1 MSENKRLKNSTYN
14 LLTGILGQLVQT
26 ILKFLVRTI
35 FISTLGREY
44 LGINGLFSDILTLLS
59 ITELGLDTAI
69 NTRLYK
75 PLATKDEKRVRLLVK
90 FFRNMYFVV
99 GVVIIMLGCSL
110 IPFLPSMIKNY
121 DTLPA
126 LGINV
131 VLIYCLYL
139 FQSASSYLFLAYKS
153 CVIKADQKSYVLEV
167 AQIVVAVIS
176 NICQIAILLVFRNFQ
191 IYTLVLIFFTVI
203 SNLVNAVIAQ
213 KMYPGFFVRESESIS
228 KDEAKDIFKDCG
240 ALFIYKVNGVVTRAT
255 DNLILSKFIGIV
267 IVGMYSNY
275 LLLYNTLN
283 RFLNRFYESCKASMG
298 NVYAVSDITKSY
310 RLFETMNLLTF
321 ILYGTA
327 CTGIATV
334 SNELINLWLGPDYVL
349 EQPIPILLG
358 IALVFSGIRN
368 NLGQIRNISGA
379 FRQMWY
385 RPLLGIVINLAVS
398 IILVN
403 YWGISG
409 VLLGTIVSNL
419 FTNFMMD
426 PVIIYKYSFNGIKPV
441 SRYYF
446 INISYFIVL
455 SILIIT
461 NFSVCSLIQFESNLL
476 SFIFH
481 TLICGISVPLVYLL
495 LFGKTEAGRYLIQKL
510 ISIIK
515 RRI

>member
-14 LLTGILGQLVQT
+14 LFTGISGQLVQT
-26 ILKFLVRTI
+26 FLKFLVRTI

-44 LGINGLFSDILTLLS
+44 IGINGLVSDILTLLS

-90 FFRNMYFVV
+90 FFRNVYFVI
-99 GVVIIMLGCSL
+99 GIVIIILGCSL
-110 IPFLPSMIKNY
+110 IPFLPSMIKDYN
-121 DTLPA
+121 TLPA

-139 FQSASSYLFLAYKS
+139 FQNASSYLFLAYKS
-153 CVIKADQKSYVLEV
+153 CVIKADQKSYVLEI
-167 AQIVVAVIS
+167 AQIVVAVVS
-176 NICQIAILLVFRNFQ
+176 NICQIAALLVFRNFL
-191 IYTLVLIFFTVI
+191 IYTLVLILFTII
-203 SNLVNAVIAQ
+203 SNFVNAVIAQ
-213 KMYPGFFVRESESIS
+213 KMYPDVFIRETESIS

-283 RFLNRFYESCKASMG
+283 RFLNRFYEACKASMG
-298 NVYAVSDITKSY
+298 NVYAVSDIKKSY
-310 RLFETMNLLTF
+310 LLFETMNLLTF
-321 ILYGTA
+321 VLYGTA
-327 CTGIATV
+327 CTGIAML
-334 SNELINLWLGPDYVL
+334 SNEFISLWLGPDYVL

-358 IALVFSGIRN
+358 ITILFAGIRN

-385 RPLLGIVINLAVS
+385 RPLLGIVINLVVS
-398 IILVN
+398 IVLVK

-409 VLLGTIVSNL
+409 VLVGTIVSNI

-426 PVIIYKYSFNGIKPV
+426 PVIIYKYSFKGFKPV

-446 INISYFIVL
+446 TNVLYFIVL
-455 SILIIT
+455 CMLVIMNYAI
-461 NFSVCSLIQFESNLL
+461 CSLVQFDSRLL
-476 SFIFH
+476 SFIIH
-481 TLICGISVPLVYLL
+481 VLICGVSVPLVYLL
-495 LFGKTEAGRYLIQKL
+495 VFWKTEAGTYLIQKS
-510 ISIIK
+510 ISIVK